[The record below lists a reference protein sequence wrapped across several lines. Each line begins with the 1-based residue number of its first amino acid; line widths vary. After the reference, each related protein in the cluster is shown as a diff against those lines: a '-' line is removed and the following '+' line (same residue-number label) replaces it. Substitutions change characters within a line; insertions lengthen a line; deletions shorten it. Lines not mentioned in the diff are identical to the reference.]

1 MLDETMPVLAILNEG
16 IVYDKVLSNCE
27 EAKARQAKL
36 IGVTNFIDEKHK
48 NLFDDMVSI
57 PEISD
62 IVSPAL
68 NIVVLQLL
76 AYHISEYLGKDVDQ
90 PRNLAKSVTVE

>member
-1 MLDETMPVLAILNEG
+1 M
-16 IVYDKVLSNCE
+16 
-27 EAKARQAKL
+27 
-36 IGVTNFIDEKHK
+36 DEKHRA
-48 NLFDDMVSI
+48 LFDDLAII

-62 IVSPAL
+62 MVSPAL

>member
-1 MLDETMPVLAILNEG
+1 MLDETMPVLAVLNKG
-16 IVYDKVLSNCE
+16 IVYDKVMSNCE

-36 IGVTNFIDEKHK
+36 IGVSNFIDRKHK
-48 NLFDDMVSI
+48 DLFDDILLIPDVS
-57 PEISD
+57 D
-62 IVSPAL
+62 TLSPAL

-76 AYHISEYLGKDVDQ
+76 AYYIAEYLGKDVDQ

>member
-1 MLDETMPVLAILNEG
+1 
-16 IVYDKVLSNCE
+16 
-27 EAKARQAKL
+27 
-36 IGVTNFIDEKHK
+36 
-48 NLFDDMVSI
+48 MVSI

-76 AYHISEYLGKDVDQ
+76 AYHISEYLGKTSTSQ
-90 PRNLAKSVTVE
+90 ETWQNPLR